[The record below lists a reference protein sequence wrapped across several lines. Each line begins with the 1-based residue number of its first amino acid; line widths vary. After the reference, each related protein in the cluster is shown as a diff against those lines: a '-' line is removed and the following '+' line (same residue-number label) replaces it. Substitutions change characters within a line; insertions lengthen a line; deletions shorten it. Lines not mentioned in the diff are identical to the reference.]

1 MNNKSICDIYIHK
14 ILRKGGIEAMPINI
28 RGEKY
33 YLVEDLIKILPLTK
47 NTIRAYIR
55 HGRIKGQKLGKL
67 FYVSNTDLRLF
78 LDGGSQEAK
87 ENIEK

>member
-1 MNNKSICDIYIHK
+1 MKVMTIK
-14 ILRKGGIEAMPINI
+14 I

>member
-1 MNNKSICDIYIHK
+1 
-14 ILRKGGIEAMPINI
+14 MPINI

-78 LDGGSQEAK
+78 LDGGSQEGK